1 MRLEGAQ
8 DSQSGG
14 LVQRGHGNKIL
25 QPDAAIRLSQ
35 QFENPNG
42 LIENFYLKARHRK
55 RSSACIRRDR
65 ARGSHCNPPVLR
77 FDPQILRLAPVCQR
91 YFADSLLFYRQSPT
105 LELVACM
112 RFMLGDVH
120 RSIGSLVESRRP
132 CGARL
137 VQAGEIVIS
146 GCEFRRRKDCQTLA
160 VFDEE
165 RRRHNDS
172 HRSQLRP
179 SSMAVRAPAIRRPIQ
194 VVYDTDQADVCTE
207 DWALSSWN

>member
-1 MRLEGAQ
+1 
-8 DSQSGG
+8 
-14 LVQRGHGNKIL
+14 
-25 QPDAAIRLSQ
+25 
-35 QFENPNG
+35 
-42 LIENFYLKARHRK
+42 
-55 RSSACIRRDR
+55 
-65 ARGSHCNPPVLR
+65 
-77 FDPQILRLAPVCQR
+77 
-91 YFADSLLFYRQSPT
+91 
-105 LELVACM
+105 M

-207 DWALSSWN
+207 DWALVVELV